1 MLRDPNNIHARNVPA
16 KHIDRSLQNKERS
29 LERRKIL
36 KAGVAAS
43 MTPLLSMFTS
53 VQTSQANP
61 FPRRIVCLDYGSATT
76 LLALGFPPVGVVAA
90 QHWDYW
96 VGEPT
101 LPPSVADIGQDLVI
115 NLEAISRLN
124 PDLILMTPYTASH
137 KPVLEKVAPIE
148 IIPLFNGKKQP
159 LQASREI
166 TENLGVLLG
175 LEKEAETYLKAFN
188 AKLAKARDLVSQR
201 KYPSL
206 TLLNFMDG
214 RHARVYGANSLYQ
227 NVMDEVGLTN
237 AWTGETNYWGFQ
249 TIGLERL
256 ALTATENMQL
266 IVFEPLMDDIK
277 PTLENS
283 PLWKRLP
290 AIQNDRFVLMP
301 PVLMF
306 GMLPSAERFLSLVL
320 AHLESRY
327 S

>member
-1 MLRDPNNIHARNVPA
+1 MLFNPKNECDEKRQKSCPNHRYFQDRRTLLKMGATASTVPF
-16 KHIDRSLQNKERS
+16 
-29 LERRKIL
+29 
-36 KAGVAAS
+36 
-43 MTPLLSMFTS
+43 LSIFPS
-53 VQTSQANP
+53 VQASQGKNP
-61 FPRRIVCLDYGSATT
+61 PRRIVCLDYGSATT
-76 LLALGFPPVGVVAA
+76 LLELGIPPVGVVAA

-96 VGEPT
+96 VGAPK
-101 LPPSVADIGQDLVI
+101 LPSSVADIGQDLVI

-137 KPVLEKVAPIE
+137 KPVLEKIAPIE
-148 IIPLFNGKKQP
+148 MIPLFDGKRQP

-175 LEKEAETYLKAFN
+175 IEKEAEAYLKAFN
-188 AKLAKARDLVSQR
+188 VQLAKARDLVAKR
-201 KYPSL
+201 NYPPL

-214 RHARVYGANSLYQ
+214 RHARVYGENSLYQ

-237 AWTGETNYWGFQ
+237 AWTEETNYWGFQ

-256 ALTATENMQL
+256 ALTATKEMEL
-266 IVFEPLMDDIK
+266 VVFEPLMDDIK

-283 PLWKRLP
+283 PLWKHLP
-290 AIQNDRFVLMP
+290 AVKNDRFALMP

-306 GMLPSAERFLSLVL
+306 GMLPSAKRFLSLIL
-320 AHLESRY
+320 SYLESRY